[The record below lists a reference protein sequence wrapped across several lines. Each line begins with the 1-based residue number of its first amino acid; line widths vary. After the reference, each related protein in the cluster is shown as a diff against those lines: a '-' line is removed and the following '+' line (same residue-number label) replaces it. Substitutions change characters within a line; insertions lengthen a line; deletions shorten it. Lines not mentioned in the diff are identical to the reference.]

1 VFLSMEGGDGMP
13 TASAVPVGRER
24 VDRGAVDG
32 IGGGGAPLQAWQT
45 LSLPRPVLHRAELVQ
60 RKKRKAEVWRL
71 SGQQAGDHVFAKRC
85 RSHEAAREEL
95 VYRRVLPQIGMQ
107 TVQYLGRVDT
117 GDGQT
122 AWLFMKQVVGGAY
135 AADEPLH
142 RELAADWLSAL
153 HFATHNGPPIEGLP
167 DVGPLRYRTMLEDLV
182 RILPEAACNQELGR
196 ADVEVI
202 DEVATCCRNLLELW
216 PSVESAA
223 GHLPHTLVHGS
234 FSGRNMLVTSTAAGP
249 VLSVFD
255 WGAAGW
261 GVPAR
266 DLGKLVSP
274 KIAGTAATY
283 WRRFP
288 DATASDRDLLVALGR
303 IFRAVEH
310 MTWVAPR
317 LKYPWVEEPMRRATF
332 HGTELVAA
340 GDALRRLV

>member
-1 VFLSMEGGDGMP
+1 MEGGDEMP
-13 TASAVPVGRER
+13 TAGAVPAGRER
-24 VDRGAVDG
+24 VDRGASDG
-32 IGGGGAPLQAWQT
+32 ADNGGAPLQAWQT
-45 LSLPRPVLHRAELVQ
+45 LSLPRPVLQRAAPVQ

-71 SGQQAGDHVFAKRC
+71 SGPQAGDHVLAKRC
-85 RSHEAAREEL
+85 RLHEAAREDL
-95 VYRRVLPQIGMQ
+95 VYCRVLPQIRMQ

-122 AWLFMKQVVGGAY
+122 AWLFMKEVVGGAY

-153 HFATHNGPPIEGLP
+153 HCATHNGPPIEGLP

-196 ADVEVI
+196 TDVEVL
-202 DEVATCCRNLLELW
+202 DEAATCCRYLLELW

-234 FSGRNMLVTSTAAGP
+234 FSGRNMLVTSTSAATGP

-266 DLGKLVSP
+266 DLGNLVSP
-274 KIAGTAATY
+274 KIAGTVATY

-288 DATASDRDLLVALGR
+288 DVTASDRDLLVALGR

-317 LKYPWVEEPMRRATF
+317 LSYPWVEEPMRRAAF

-340 GDALRRLV
+340 CDALRRLV